1 MKKAA
6 IFDLDGT
13 LSDSIMSMKY
23 SGDKTMAEFGY
34 GPFSVQEPT
43 LLRFG
48 GANIRFN
55 IFIPKEIMFFYS
67 KLRML
72 CCL

>member
-1 MKKAA
+1 MKKAV

-34 GPFSVQEPT
+34 GPFSVQDYKY
-43 LLRFG
+43 FVG
-48 GANIRFN
+48 DGAAN
-55 IFIPKEIMFFYS
+55 
-67 KLRML
+67 LV
-72 CCL
+72 

>member
-1 MKKAA
+1 MKKAV

-34 GPFSVQEPT
+34 GPFSVQDYKYFVVFSWKVSVFLSP
-43 LLRFG
+43 F
-48 GANIRFN
+48 
-55 IFIPKEIMFFYS
+55 S
-67 KLRML
+67 S
-72 CCL
+72 

>member
-34 GPFSVQEPT
+34 GPFSVC
-43 LLRFG
+43 LLYTSD
-48 GANIRFN
+48 AAD
-55 IFIPKEIMFFYS
+55 E
-67 KLRML
+67 L
-72 CCL
+72 

>member
-34 GPFSVQEPT
+34 GPFSVQD
-43 LLRFG
+43 LSL
-48 GANIRFN
+48 IH
-55 IFIPKEIMFFYS
+55 I
-67 KLRML
+67 
-72 CCL
+72 

>member
-34 GPFSVQEPT
+34 GPS
-43 LLRFG
+43 RYRII
-48 GANIRFN
+48 NILWETVPP
-55 IFIPKEIMFFYS
+55 IW
-67 KLRML
+67 
-72 CCL
+72 

>member
-23 SGDKTMAEFGY
+23 SGDKTL
-34 GPFSVQEPT
+34 S
-43 LLRFG
+43 L
-48 GANIRFN
+48 IH
-55 IFIPKEIMFFYS
+55 I
-67 KLRML
+67 
-72 CCL
+72 